1 MFSRMA
7 NHPITVRVM
16 GRLAAL
22 AMWSF
27 ARRGYVR
34 WMPPPFSNWTR
45 VRDFPVPRFR
55 RRRSGKARGQAE
67 SNAANNGK
75 QT

>member
-1 MFSRMA
+1 MA
-7 NHPITVRVM
+7 NHPLMIRMM

-22 AMWSF
+22 VIWPF

-45 VRDFPVPRFR
+45 VRDFPVPRMR
-55 RRRSGKARGQAE
+55 RRQVSSAAQSK
-67 SNAANNGK
+67 AANRG
-75 QT
+75 TRA

>member
-1 MFSRMA
+1 MA

-22 AMWSF
+22 AMWPF

-55 RRRSGKARGQAE
+55 RRSSKARGQAE
-67 SNAANNGK
+67 SIAANNGK